1 MLLNI
6 VEVPNEILRKETKD
20 VQQIT
25 PELLTF
31 LDNMYETMV
40 ASDGVGIAAPQ
51 VGSDLKVAIVEVEEG
66 DKFELINPEIIE
78 QSGEDIDVEGCLSIP
93 HFYGTV
99 KRADYV
105 KVRFYDRLG
114 DEYEVEAEGF
124 LARAFQHEIDHLHG
138 ILFTDHLI
146 EEIKEE
152 DLESYYESRENEE

>member
-25 PELLTF
+25 PELLTL

-93 HFYGTV
+93 HF
-99 KRADYV
+99 
-105 KVRFYDRLG
+105 
-114 DEYEVEAEGF
+114 
-124 LARAFQHEIDHLHG
+124 
-138 ILFTDHLI
+138 
-146 EEIKEE
+146 
-152 DLESYYESRENEE
+152 